1 MPTPIKSFLRK
12 GWWIKVSV
20 VARSRGGRLADLSHD
35 RRGEEHVGNQGDH
48 AELERVYVSGEFG
61 MICSVGRTGATTEG
75 GAKPYARK
83 LPSSPAAINEKPSS
97 HSLLRRNPL
106 SVLGPELL
114 LAGDTPRLRRAK
126 SDSTGETR
134 ISGSPAL
141 DPTPAWVNPRS
152 DGMVSSVG
160 RVRTIKGVRSVERG
174 REGDLRAPGR
184 SSRCA
189 RFRCAS
195 LWVRAIS
202 TACRSQ
208 A

>member
-1 MPTPIKSFLRK
+1 MMAMPTPIKSFLRK
-12 GWWIKVSV
+12 GWWIEVSV
-20 VARSRGGRLADLSHD
+20 VVRSRGGRLAHLSHD

-48 AELERVYVSGEFG
+48 AELERMCISTDFG
-61 MICSVGRTGATTEG
+61 MTCSVGRTGATTEG
-75 GAKPYARK
+75 GAKPYAK
-83 LPSSPAAINEKPSS
+83 KFPSSPAAISEKPSS

-114 LAGDTPRLRRAK
+114 LLAGDTLRLRRAK

-134 ISGSPAL
+134 ISGSPDL
-141 DPTPAWVNPRS
+141 YPTPAWVNPRS
-152 DGMVSSVG
+152 DGMMSSVG

-189 RFRCAS
+189 RFKCAS
-195 LWVRAIS
+195 LCARTMS
-202 TACRSQ
+202 TE
-208 A
+208 